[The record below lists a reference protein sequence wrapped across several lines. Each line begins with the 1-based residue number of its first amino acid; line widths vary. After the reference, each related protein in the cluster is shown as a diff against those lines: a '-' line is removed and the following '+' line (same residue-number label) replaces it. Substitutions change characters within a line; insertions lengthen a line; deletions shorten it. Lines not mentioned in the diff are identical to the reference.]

1 MKILKYSVIDEYRIS
16 KKEAVYI
23 TAVFLK
29 FAVQILTM
37 SVVPNMIGESLC
49 QKLFKLM
56 TYSSYALVVCSVFMD
71 FVYSKSEVIQISIIV
86 LITLVGSYFS
96 GNTIMLLMLYIYGA
110 KRINTERVIRF
121 VCGWSIGAFLI
132 IAVGSKIGII
142 ENWDFFTETSR
153 PRWGLGFT
161 YPTHTSSALF
171 SAVLLFCYVQKDKLK
186 IWHIAVIEAVNYWV
200 YTYTDSRAGAY
211 LILIIPVA
219 FYLLRYIHTP
229 IRTSSFRGVLE
240 FVFPICA
247 AAIIIL
253 TIRYNGTGLLQK
265 LDQILSGRLRYS
277 QYSLREYGV
286 HLFGQRITW
295 VGWGG
300 IGHTQEKLSGEYN
313 YVDSSYLQLLLTH
326 GVLVWSMLML
336 LWTGSSFF
344 AVLSND
350 RYLAWA
356 LAFLAVYC
364 MVEQWLMNLGAN
376 PFLII
381 LAKPLFNSS
390 ECRQIIRFRE
400 PQLS

>member
-1 MKILKYSVIDEYRIS
+1 MQIHEKTLLNEESIS
-16 KKEAVYI
+16 QKEAVYI

-37 SVVPNMIGESLC
+37 SVIPNMIGESLC

-121 VCGWSIGAFLI
+121 VCGWFIGAFLI

-211 LILIIPVA
+211 LILIVPVA

-229 IRTSSFRGVLE
+229 VRTSSFRGVLE

-253 TIRYNGTGLLQK
+253 TIRYNGAGLLQK

-277 QYSLREYGV
+277 QYSLKEYGV

-295 VGWGG
+295 IGWGG
-300 IGHTQEKLSGEYN
+300 IGHTHDKLPGEYN

-400 PQLS
+400 PKLS